1 MNYDYNDFRF
11 QFEEFINGLEWEIYS
26 TEKPVSKED
35 IRYAIVTEDGH
46 NPLDYFERPKE
57 YTDRK
62 EALRILKKYAR
73 IAEKGED
80 GKTHFYREY
89 TSCTADE
96 CVVKR
101 EELKIIEI
109 DKGYHPEH
117 SDKVLEMMKKCL
129 MRFKETNVY
138 ARNIT
143 RLMNGDCGEE
153 TFVKDMVDD
162 IRELRKKPLVDKEY
176 FEEMKDHD

>member
-26 TEKPVSKED
+26 TERPKSKD
-35 IRYAIVTEDGH
+35 SMRYLVVTSDGR
-46 NPLDYFERPKE
+46 NPLDYFEKPKE
-57 YTDRK
+57 YKTRK
-62 EALRILKKYAR
+62 EALKVLKKYAR

-96 CVVKR
+96 CVLKR
-101 EELKIIEI
+101 EELKIVEI
-109 DKGYHPEH
+109 DKEYHPEH
-117 SDKVLEMMKKCL
+117 SEKVIEMMKKCL
-129 MRFKETNVY
+129 MRFKEANVY

-143 RLMNGDCGEE
+143 RLMDGDCGEE
-153 TFVKDMVDD
+153 TFIKDMVND
-162 IRELRKKPLVDKEY
+162 ITKLRKKPLIDTKY
-176 FEEMKDHD
+176 FEEMEDHD